1 MWEKAF
7 IGGVSATSRYVSASI
22 CRTSARCGKSVMAR
36 VIFAAFFGRLR
47 VIREIWLILRAEA
60 LRLGKKENG
69 TRALEVFAH
78 VTDRPCGR

>member
-1 MWEKAF
+1 MTKKGLFA
-7 IGGVSATSRYVSASI
+7 GVSATTLIVSAS
-22 CRTSARCGKSVMAR
+22 TSPPCPCCGKSVMAR

-47 VIREIWLILRAEA
+47 VIREIWLILAPQA
-60 LRLGKKENG
+60 PTLGKKENG